1 MFSVWAFSWAKWPQ
15 TADSTLASS
24 IFGTYVRKVGEHF
37 SFLVSSCL
45 FSPFLSVYRKVGDCI
60 CAQRL
65 LTVHCSTRCLNGRE
79 LHADLLHCCACQMQH
94 VCLQQ
99 RNGQTPEVWLI

>member
-24 IFGTYVRKVGEHF
+24 IFGTYVRNVGE
-37 SFLVSSCL
+37 CM
-45 FSPFLSVYRKVGDCI
+45 
-60 CAQRL
+60 CAQGL
-65 LTVHCSTRCLNGRE
+65 LTVHRRIRSLGGHE
-79 LHADLLHCCACQMQH
+79 LHADVLQCCACQMQH